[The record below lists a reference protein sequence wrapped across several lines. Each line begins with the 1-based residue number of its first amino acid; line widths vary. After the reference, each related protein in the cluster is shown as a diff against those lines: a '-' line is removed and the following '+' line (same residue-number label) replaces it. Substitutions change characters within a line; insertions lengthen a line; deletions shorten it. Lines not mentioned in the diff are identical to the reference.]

1 MSGPRVA
8 VVGAG
13 IVRRLDPEDVALP
26 DSDGALCRLEISVA
40 TVEYAVFTARRLA
53 AQTSLPTAE

>member
-1 MSGPRVA
+1 VA

-26 DSDGALCRLEISVA
+26 DSDGALCQLEISVA
-40 TVEYAVFTARRLA
+40 TVEYAAFTARRLA